1 MLKEIEA
8 KSFRIGRFIL
18 MAELYKDIR
27 QCLDEGQPFAI
38 ATVVATR
45 GSTPRKTSAK
55 MLVTTEG
62 EIKGTVGGG
71 CGEAEVWSAAMEAMQ
86 DGRPRMVTIDLTLP
100 IDGPDKICGG
110 IMDVYV
116 EPQLPPSK

>member
-1 MLKEIEA
+1 ME
-8 KSFRIGRFIL
+8 
-18 MAELYKDIR
+18 ELYSEIR
-27 QCLDEGQPFAI
+27 RYIESGEPFAV

-55 MLVTTEG
+55 MLIAKDG
-62 EIKGTVGGG
+62 AIKGTVGGG
-71 CGEAEVWSAAMEAMQ
+71 CGEAEVWSAAMEALE
-86 DGRPRMVTIDLTLP
+86 DGKPRMVTVDLTLP

-116 EPQLPPSK
+116 EPMLPASKEQ